1 MESVPLHSV
10 FMLSSSQRRMLAI
23 KPDVEALCKK
33 YIENPPEGMSS
44 EGIRHMSGDK
54 VEISYKV

>member
-1 MESVPLHSV
+1 M
-10 FMLSSSQRRMLAI
+10 
-23 KPDVEALCKK
+23 KPDVEALRKK
-33 YIENPPEGMSS
+33 YIENPPKGMSS